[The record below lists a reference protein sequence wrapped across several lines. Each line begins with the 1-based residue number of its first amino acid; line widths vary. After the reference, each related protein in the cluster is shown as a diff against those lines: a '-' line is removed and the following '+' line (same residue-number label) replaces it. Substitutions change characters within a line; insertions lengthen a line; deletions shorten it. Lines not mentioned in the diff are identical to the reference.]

1 LPQWPARSTF
11 EADCLAPIALALHA
25 EVHMEWVAPLVTLTA
40 MEIVLGIDNVIF
52 IAILVQRLPASQQAN
67 ARRLGLGLA
76 LVMRLGLLFAIK
88 WIMGLTE
95 PIFRLTDLGLPETW
109 LYARSEAAELVLEER
124 NVVSWRDVILLGG
137 GLFLIAKSV
146 HELHAKLEGDH
157 GPKGAG
163 KSAAAFGMVLFQI
176 AILDI
181 VFSLD
186 SVITAVGMA
195 EEIWVMVTAM
205 VIAVAVMLV
214 FAAKIS
220 QFVSRHPTLKILA
233 LSFLILIGVLLVAE
247 GTGVHVNRAYLYFAM
262 AFALAVEILN
272 IRFRAKSAAVQLHE
286 PPPVE
291 A

>member
-1 LPQWPARSTF
+1 MDW
-11 EADCLAPIALALHA
+11 I
-25 EVHMEWVAPLVTLTA
+25 APLVTLTA

-76 LVMRLGLLFAIK
+76 LAMRLGLLFAIK
-88 WIMGLTE
+88 WIMGLE
-95 PIFRLTDLGLPETW
+95 DPLFRITDLGIPESW
-109 LYARSEAAELVLEER
+109 LYGDEENPEHVLAARDI
-124 NVVSWRDVILLGG
+124 VSWRDLILLGG

-157 GPKGAG
+157 QPRAAG
-163 KSAAAFGMVLFQI
+163 GSGAAFGMVLFQI
-176 AILDI
+176 ALLDI

-195 EEIWVMVTAM
+195 KEIWIMVTAM
-205 VIAVAVMLV
+205 VIAVGVMLI

-220 QFVSRHPTLKILA
+220 QFVSSHPTLKILA
-233 LSFLILIGVLLVAE
+233 LSFLILIGVLLVTE
-247 GTGVHVNRAYLYFAM
+247 GTGVHVNRGYLYFAM
-262 AFALAVEILN
+262 AFALAVEFMN
-272 IRFRAKSAAVQLHE
+272 IRLRAKTGAVQLHE

-291 A
+291 T

>member
-1 LPQWPARSTF
+1 MDW
-11 EADCLAPIALALHA
+11 I
-25 EVHMEWVAPLVTLTA
+25 APLLTLTA

-52 IAILVQRLPASQQAN
+52 IAILVQRLPIEQQAS

-76 LVMRLGLLFAIK
+76 LAMRLGLLFAIK

-95 PIFRLTDLGLPETW
+95 PIFTLTDLGVPENW
-109 LYARSEAAELVLEER
+109 LYTADEDPASVLEAR
-124 NVVSWRDVILLGG
+124 NVFSWRDLILLGG

-146 HELHAKLEGDH
+146 HELHAKLEGEH
-157 GPKGAG
+157 GPKTAGA
-163 KSAAAFGMVLFQI
+163 SRTAYGMVLLQI

-195 EEIWVMVTAM
+195 RDLWVMVTAM
-205 VIAVAVMLV
+205 VIAVAVMLI

-233 LSFLILIGVLLVAE
+233 LSFLILIGFLLAAE
-247 GTGVHVNRAYLYFAM
+247 GTGVHVPRGYLYYAM
-262 AFALAVEILN
+262 AFALVVEMMN
-272 IRFRAKSAAVQLHE
+272 IRFRAKSTAVELHE

>member
-1 LPQWPARSTF
+1 MDW
-11 EADCLAPIALALHA
+11 I
-25 EVHMEWVAPLVTLTA
+25 APLLTLTA

-52 IAILVQRLPASQQAN
+52 IAILVQRLPTDQQAN

-76 LVMRLGLLFAIK
+76 LVMRLGLLFAIN
-88 WIMGLTE
+88 WIMGLVE
-95 PIFRLTDLGLPETW
+95 PVFTLTDLGVQEDW
-109 LYARSEAAELVLEER
+109 LYDPATDSEHVLEQR
-124 NVVSWRDVILLGG
+124 NLVTWRDLILLGG
-137 GLFLIAKSV
+137 GLFLIAKSI

-157 GPKGAG
+157 GPKTAG
-163 KSAAAFGMVLFQI
+163 GSRAAFGMVLFQI

-195 EEIWVMVTAM
+195 KDIWVMVTAM
-205 VIAVAVMLV
+205 VISVGVMLI

-233 LSFLILIGVLLVAE
+233 LSLLILIGFLLVTE
-247 GTGVHVNRAYLYFAM
+247 GTGVHINRGYLYFAVV
-262 AFALAVEILN
+262 FALAVEMMN
-272 IRFRAKSAAVQLHE
+272 IRFRAKAAAVQLHE
-286 PPPVE
+286 PPPVD